1 MKIFDLC
8 LNKIQAYKLEHRAFE
23 EDKIQSIKFGLTLS
37 TRCLT
42 PKIELFISR
51 THLTEAKEPFIDWKY
66 TGVRARTPCIFLHF
80 SFLLNTPFLCLL
92 TVWIVKVDLL
102 YQKYTKQKPK
112 NLKLIE
118 NIMAYELVRRR
129 TSSYAV
135 HFFHIFHFRQ
145 KQLFSAY

>member
-66 TGVRARTPCIFLHF
+66 TGIHARTPCIFWKFFIFAKHAI
-80 SFLLNTPFLCLL
+80 SMPINCLNCKSGL
-92 TVWIVKVDLL
+92 VIWE
-102 YQKYTKQKPK
+102 YQKYTKQKPR
-112 NLKLIE
+112 NLKLIK
-118 NIMAYELVRRR
+118 NILSYELVRR
-129 TSSYAV
+129 A
-135 HFFHIFHFRQ
+135 FFYMFCCCQ